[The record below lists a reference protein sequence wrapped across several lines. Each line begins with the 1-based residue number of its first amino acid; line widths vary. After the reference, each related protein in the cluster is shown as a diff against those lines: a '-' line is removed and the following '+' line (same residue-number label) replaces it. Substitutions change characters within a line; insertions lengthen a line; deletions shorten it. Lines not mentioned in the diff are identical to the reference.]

1 MTEILE
7 WRKAI
12 NDSSHPMSD
21 LAWRLFQ
28 EEFNVEKTAKRYA
41 DQREEALPFLYL
53 ILDADELY
61 YEQSLGSGFAPI
73 NAVSLLGEW
82 QVVEAIPRL
91 LPLITDDDDQE
102 LLVDCVVFA
111 LEKMPSEAI
120 EPILEYGQEEA
131 HAMDAVFILSKIG
144 KGDERCFDF
153 ICSVFEHMT
162 TEFDIITVA
171 ESLASNNLEKAE
183 SYFQEKTQK
192 GPLRCYRKVLQKTIK
207 QAKAGFWES

>member
-1 MTEILE
+1 MTEIPE

-28 EEFNVEKTAKRYA
+28 EEFNAEKTAKRYA
-41 DQREEALPFLYL
+41 DRREEALPFLYL

-61 YEQSLGSGFAPI
+61 YEQSLGSGYAPI
-73 NAVSLLGEW
+73 NTVSLLGEW

-102 LLVDCVVFA
+102 LLVDRVVFA
-111 LEKMPSEAI
+111 LEKMPPEAI

-153 ICSVFEHMT
+153 ICSVFERMT

-171 ESLASNNLEKAE
+171 ESLASNNLKKAE

-192 GPLRCYRKVLQKTIK
+192 GPLRRYRKVLQKTIK
-207 QAKAGFWES
+207 QVKAGFWES